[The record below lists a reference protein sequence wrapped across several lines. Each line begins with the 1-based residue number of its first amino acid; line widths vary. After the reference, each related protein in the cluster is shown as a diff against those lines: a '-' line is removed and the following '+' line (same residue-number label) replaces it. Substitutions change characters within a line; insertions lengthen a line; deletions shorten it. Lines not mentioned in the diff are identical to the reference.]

1 MRFPAVDRQFP
12 HLDCAADSAAG
23 LALMRAFAETA
34 FAGKHVDF
42 RKHPL
47 QPVLRRPYS
56 QLAHSHRID
65 RKRAVRKREQFTSYG
80 RTPAS
85 TVVSQTVRRLNILT
99 GQSVDQR
106 GIARAE

>member
-34 FAGKHVDF
+34 FAEKHVDF

-56 QLAHSHRID
+56 QPAHSHRID

-80 RTPAS
+80 RIPAAI
-85 TVVSQTVRRLNILT
+85 VVSQSVRRLNALT
-99 GQSVDQR
+99 EQSVDQR
-106 GIARAE
+106 GISPEE

>member
-23 LALMRAFAETA
+23 LALMRAIAKTA
-34 FAGKHVDF
+34 FVGKHVDF

-47 QPVLRRPYS
+47 QSVLRRPHS

-65 RKRAVRKREQFTSYG
+65 RKRAVRKRKQFTLYVPCLDRRFATRSSPE
-80 RTPAS
+80 RPDRA
-85 TVVSQTVRRLNILT
+85 VS
-99 GQSVDQR
+99 
-106 GIARAE
+106 

>member
-23 LALMRAFAETA
+23 LALMRAIAKTA

-42 RKHPL
+42 RKYLL
-47 QPVLRRPYS
+47 QSVLRRPYS
-56 QLAHSHRID
+56 QIAHSHRID

-80 RTPAS
+80 CTPAS
-85 TVVSQTVRRLNILT
+85 TVISQPVRRLNALT
-99 GQSVDQR
+99 EQSVDQR
-106 GIARAE
+106 GIARTE

>member
-23 LALMRAFAETA
+23 LALMRAFT
-34 FAGKHVDF
+34 GKHVDF

-47 QPVLRRPYS
+47 QPVLCHPYS
-56 QLAHSHRID
+56 QPAHSHRID

-80 RTPAS
+80 RTLAS
-85 TVVSQTVRRLNILT
+85 TVVSQSVRRLNALT
-99 GQSVDQR
+99 EQSVDQR
-106 GIARAE
+106 GIALAE

>member
-12 HLDCAADSAAG
+12 HLDRAADSAAG
-23 LALMRAFAETA
+23 LALMRAIAKTA
-34 FAGKHVDF
+34 FVGKHVDF
-42 RKHPL
+42 RKYPL
-47 QPVLRRPYS
+47 PSVLRRPHS
-56 QLAHSHRID
+56 QLAHFHRID

-85 TVVSQTVRRLNILT
+85 TVVSQTVRLLNVLT
-99 GQSVDQR
+99 ELSVDQC

>member
-23 LALMRAFAETA
+23 LALMRAIAETA
-34 FAGKHVDF
+34 STGKHVDF

-65 RKRAVRKREQFTSYG
+65 RKRAVRKREQFTSCG
-80 RTPAS
+80 RIPVS
-85 TVVSQTVRRLNILT
+85 IVVSQSVRRLNVLT
-99 GQSVDQR
+99 EQSVDQR

>member
-34 FAGKHVDF
+34 FVGKHVDF

-47 QPVLRRPYS
+47 QPVLRRPHS
-56 QLAHSHRID
+56 QLAHFHRID

-80 RTPAS
+80 RIPAS
-85 TVVSQTVRRLNILT
+85 TVVSQPVRRLNVLT
-99 GQSVDQR
+99 EQSVDQR
-106 GIARAE
+106 GIARTE

>member
-12 HLDCAADSAAG
+12 LLDCAADSAAG
-23 LALMRAFAETA
+23 LALMRAFAKTA

-42 RKHPL
+42 RKHSL
-47 QPVLRRPYS
+47 QSVLRRPYS
-56 QLAHSHRID
+56 QPAHSHRID

-80 RTPAS
+80 RTPAAI
-85 TVVSQTVRRLNILT
+85 VVSQSVRRLNVLT
-99 GQSVDQR
+99 EQSVDQC

>member
-23 LALMRAFAETA
+23 LALMRAIAKTA
-34 FAGKHVDF
+34 FARKHVDF

-47 QPVLRRPYS
+47 QPVLRRPHS
-56 QLAHSHRID
+56 QLAHFRRID

-85 TVVSQTVRRLNILT
+85 TVVSQTVRRPNVLT
-99 GQSVDQR
+99 EQSVDQCE
-106 GIARAE
+106 IARAE

>member
-23 LALMRAFAETA
+23 LALMRA

-80 RTPAS
+80 RIPAAI
-85 TVVSQTVRRLNILT
+85 VVSQSVRRLNVLT
-99 GQSVDQR
+99 EQSVDQR

>member
-1 MRFPAVDRQFP
+1 MSFPAVDRQFP

-23 LALMRAFAETA
+23 LALMRAIAKTA

-47 QPVLRRPYS
+47 QPVLRFPYS

-80 RTPAS
+80 RIPAAI
-85 TVVSQTVRRLNILT
+85 VVSQFVRRLNALT
-99 GQSVDQR
+99 EQSVDQCE
-106 GIARAE
+106 IARAE